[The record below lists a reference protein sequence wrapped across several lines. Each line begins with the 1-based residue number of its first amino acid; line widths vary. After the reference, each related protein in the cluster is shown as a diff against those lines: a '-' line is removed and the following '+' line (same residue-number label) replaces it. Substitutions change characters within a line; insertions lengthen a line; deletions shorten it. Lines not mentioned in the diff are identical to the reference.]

1 MRNDEMY
8 LQLYLIRHGES
19 MGNIETDEAFDKTNP
34 PLTAHGKMQ
43 AKAVGERFAVLKDE
57 YTLYSSP
64 LDRAVET
71 AECISA
77 DMVID
82 YNLLENGVRA
92 TESGFEDFSESA
104 EECYKRA
111 QKVIEKIKTK
121 HRNHENVIV
130 VAHGMFLNQ
139 LIKAALNIPYDAMR
153 LSIYN
158 ASITKINFCDN
169 EPPKLA
175 LQNDMSHLCET
186 DGEKLFWM

>member
-34 PLTAHGKMQ
+34 PLTSHGRKQ
-43 AKAVGERFAVLKDE
+43 AKALGERFIPLE
-57 YTLYSSP
+57 NYTLYSSP
-64 LDRAVET
+64 LQRAVDT
-71 AECISA
+71 AMRISEN
-77 DMVID
+77 MIVD
-82 YNLLENGVRA
+82 YELLENGVRA
-92 TESGFEDFSESA
+92 TENGFEDFSESA
-104 EECYKRA
+104 EECYERA
-111 QKVIEKIKTK
+111 KKVIEKLKVK

-139 LIKAALNIPYDAMR
+139 LIKAALDIPCKTMR
-153 LSIYN
+153 LSVYN
-158 ASITKINFCDN
+158 ASVTKINFCDT

-175 LQNDMSHLCET
+175 LQNDVSHLRET